1 MTDSNVLTNGAL
13 AEPSSSL
20 LARVRACDQ
29 AAWERLVNLYS
40 PLVYR
45 WCRQSGLQAADAAD
59 VGQQVFLAVARK
71 VGDFRRDRDGDSFRG
86 WLRAIAMNRLFDYRR
101 ALEKNRAEG
110 GDALD
115 GLAQL
120 AAEDSGATDTQSER
134 DVEEAILFRR
144 AMDLMRTEF
153 EDKTWQAFWQVLID
167 GRTPADVAHDLGMTA
182 NAVYLARGR
191 VLRRLREEF
200 ADLIDLEPVA
210 PPAND
215 DEATRTGKA
224 P

>member
-1 MTDSNVLTNGAL
+1 MTDSNVLNSGAL

-20 LARVRACDQ
+20 LARVRARDQ

-45 WCRQSGLQAADAAD
+45 WCKQCGLQAADAAD
-59 VGQQVFLAVARK
+59 IGQQVFLAVARK
-71 VGDFRRDRDGDSFRG
+71 VGDFRRDRAGDSFRG
-86 WLRAIAMNRLFDYRR
+86 WLRAIAMNRLHDHRR
-101 ALEKNRAEG
+101 TVAKDKIEG

-115 GLAQL
+115 GLAL
-120 AAEDSGATDTQSER
+120 LDADASGASETKSQR
-134 DVEEAILFRR
+134 EEEESLLFRR

-153 EDKTWQAFWQVLID
+153 EEKTWQAFWQVIVD
-167 GRTPADVAHDLGMTA
+167 GRRPADVGRDLGMTA

-191 VLRRLREEF
+191 VMRRLREEF
-200 ADLIDLEPVA
+200 ADLIDLDSPQSG
-210 PPAND
+210 PD
-215 DEATRTGKA
+215 DSGTRAEKA